1 MAIPLKYNFRNLVVR
16 RTTTLM
22 TALSITL
29 TVAVFIILMALAE
42 GLQSSLTSTGNPLNV
57 LIMREGA
64 QSEAVS
70 FVDRDALQIIKYL
83 HGIAKDKSGNP
94 WVDPELIILMNFPA
108 WPEGW
113 SECHDPWRGPGW
125 ALTPAPVSSDCRP
138 IFPSRPA

>member
-94 WVDPELIILMNFPA
+94 WVDYPHEFSAA